1 VKDLRNECETLQ
13 LSTEGTRAALIK
25 RLKDHRLATA
35 SSERE
40 QDGHESDL
48 DSDACKCD
56 AIL

>member
-1 VKDLRNECETLQ
+1 MRVDPYA
-13 LSTEGTRAALIK
+13 TEGTRAALIK